1 MCANS
6 NANIPMS
13 RDNHERLWQA
23 LGVVIAF
30 TVGVC
35 GWYMNR
41 LVDEVDKANSGITSV
56 SVQVAR
62 LESQV
67 NGIEKRLDE
76 RVSIEPR
83 VSNGEVTASSRL
95 SPFEE
100 RSTGVS
106 R

>member
-1 MCANS
+1 
-6 NANIPMS
+6 
-13 RDNHERLWQA
+13 
-23 LGVVIAF
+23 
-30 TVGVC
+30 
-35 GWYMNR
+35 MNR